1 MPMVTPPRKQLGC
14 TAKKENMST
23 STSLVTVLDRW
34 KNTWVYF
41 SRFFFV
47 FESVCSPSRTGRA
60 KCVKISFSYN
70 LNQRNDVCLI
80 TTNADKAVDQ
90 SELVAET
97 CIRRQARENMRLLLR
112 AGKWSNASEWSH
124 LLCRDL
130 YTFFLL
136 SKCNSQLKIATF
148 AWIRRIFLKIVR
160 MFRDKQENWI
170 AFVHVSSVPGGSL
183 AKPCYGRHALHS
195 QTRAFRSCC
204 VLWREATWPVAV
216 WLPSPGRPVW
226 NSNLVDHRS
235 CTSFWKAGRRIR
247 ECTKGLLQETGT
259 SLCKNTALVFSLHL

>member
-1 MPMVTPPRKQLGC
+1 MTYVWSQQTQTRQWTNQNSSQKR
-14 TAKKENMST
+14 ASA
-23 STSLVTVLDRW
+23 
-34 KNTWVYF
+34 
-41 SRFFFV
+41 
-47 FESVCSPSRTGRA
+47 PS
-60 KCVKISFSYN
+60 
-70 LNQRNDVCLI
+70 
-80 TTNADKAVDQ
+80 
-90 SELVAET
+90 
-97 CIRRQARENMRLLLR
+97 
-112 AGKWSNASEWSH
+112 AGKYATSATRGKMVECFGMVALIVYRFVH
-124 LLCRDL
+124 I
-130 YTFFLL
+130 FLL